1 MTVSLSIFSIPQDPF
16 ESIKAVKCNDS
27 SIHIAERHFS
37 VCLYYLFC
45 SLKRSFWCRLS
56 TVSME
61 RPGLAQSADKQ
72 VLFAR
77 LGLNEHIHKLL
88 LVGFLNPILIFFR

>member
-1 MTVSLSIFSIPQDPF
+1 M
-16 ESIKAVKCNDS
+16 
-27 SIHIAERHFS
+27 
-37 VCLYYLFC
+37 
-45 SLKRSFWCRLS
+45 
-56 TVSME
+56 SME

-88 LVGFLNPILIFFR
+88 LVGFPNPIWFFFR